1 MYGNVNIIA
10 TSRLANLIR
19 TKHMLPIHQN
29 ANEYGDFLHETYANL
44 LVAHLACALIGFP
57 TDMQKQTRN
66 QNFFLYIHMQTIA
79 AKFWNCLLHLRAHS
93 MLRPRQMFG
102 PLCICMQGWSYVLRF
117 SFTLTHTHPHT
128 WSHAPQCS
136 LACMH
141 TWWYFQVPRLRPQRR
156 YPNTGEPCGQT
167 LKACNAKNWWPANR
181 FVEFCTC
188 QVEDTRTWNCF

>member
-1 MYGNVNIIA
+1 
-10 TSRLANLIR
+10 
-19 TKHMLPIHQN
+19 MLPIHQN

-79 AKFWNCLLHLRAHS
+79 ARFWNCLLHLRAHS

-117 SFTLTHTHPHT
+117 SFTLTHTHTHT
-128 WSHAPQCS
+128 HDPTLHNVHLHACTLDDTSKFRVCVHNGGTPT
-136 LACMH
+136 LANHADKLWRHAMQK
-141 TWWYFQVPRLRPQRR
+141 TDGL
-156 YPNTGEPCGQT
+156 QT
-167 LKACNAKNWWPANR
+167 VLLNFAHVRWKTQEHETVSNS
-181 FVEFCTC
+181 
-188 QVEDTRTWNCF
+188 

>member
-66 QNFFLYIHMQTIA
+66 QIFFLYIHMQTIA
-79 AKFWNCLLHLRAHS
+79 A
-93 MLRPRQMFG
+93 
-102 PLCICMQGWSYVLRF
+102 RF
-117 SFTLTHTHPHT
+117 
-128 WSHAPQCS
+128 
-136 LACMH
+136 
-141 TWWYFQVPRLRPQRR
+141 
-156 YPNTGEPCGQT
+156 
-167 LKACNAKNWWPANR
+167 
-181 FVEFCTC
+181 
-188 QVEDTRTWNCF
+188 